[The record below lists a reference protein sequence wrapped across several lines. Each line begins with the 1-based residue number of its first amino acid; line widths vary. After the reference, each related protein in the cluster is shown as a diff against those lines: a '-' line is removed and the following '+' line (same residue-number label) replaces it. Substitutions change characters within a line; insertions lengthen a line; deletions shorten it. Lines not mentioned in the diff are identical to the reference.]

1 MHFGVWLRNRNTYT
15 SQNSVSFGK
24 PPLKFYRSK
33 EVGGGNPRIMKKRA
47 KRRCSWSDVKFKK
60 RRLDDEWAKKR
71 KEMFLLNMELCRNI
85 FLKITIK
92 NKYFQLTFSF
102 VEKTITVMESIRLK
116 WNNNL
121 FNTVFCQFLLRTNF
135 SDLTATENVQLLE
148 VHK

>member
-1 MHFGVWLRNRNTYT
+1 
-15 SQNSVSFGK
+15 
-24 PPLKFYRSK
+24 
-33 EVGGGNPRIMKKRA
+33 
-47 KRRCSWSDVKFKK
+47 
-60 RRLDDEWAKKR
+60 
-71 KEMFLLNMELCRNI
+71 MELCRNI